1 MPSSVN
7 YSFLIVEKS
16 GNIKEVSVKNIN
28 KDEIYK
34 KCGFRK
40 PDGFECRTTWENV
53 KVGTQ
58 QHTIQLWSR
67 DEGKAGTENKY
78 DFPPPVDTSL
88 YFGNCAL
95 VKVSNDNHDVFTS
108 LTNDTWLKIYETLFG
123 GFEDVD
129 DEIDNEPD
137 EPDELDTIKKDMK
150 TKKTGYLKDGFVV
163 DSDEEVA
170 VLSDVDAD
178 DDSIEADEDSDENE
192 NETETET
199 DVDVALVKN
208 DLIDNDSDDISAG
221 SELEEESYDYSED
234 E

>member
-1 MPSSVN
+1 MQSN
-7 YSFLIVEKS
+7 AKQSFLIVEKS
-16 GNIKEVSVKNIN
+16 GTIKEVSVKHIN

-40 PDGFECRTTWENV
+40 PDGFECRTAWENV
-53 KVGTQ
+53 KIGSQ
-58 QHTIQLWSR
+58 RHTIQLWSR

-78 DFPPPVDTSL
+78 DFPPPVDSAL

-95 VKVSNDNHDVFTS
+95 VKVSNENHEVFAS
-108 LTNDTWLKIYETLFG
+108 LTNELWLKIYDTLFG
-123 GFEDVD
+123 GFEDID
-129 DEIDNEPD
+129 DENED

-163 DSDEEVA
+163 DSDEDIA

-178 DDSIEADEDSDENE
+178 DDSGEDDEDSDENE
-192 NETETET
+192 T
-199 DVDVALVKN
+199 DPENDEVSCLKN
-208 DLIDNDSDDISAG
+208 DLIDNDSEDISAG
-221 SELEEESYDYSED
+221 SELEEESYEYSDD